1 MTLKMDDLNIRR
13 LYYSTSEVSEIV
25 QVPTHE
31 LRIWEEKFPCFKASK
46 SKSGR
51 RLFRPKVLKAAM
63 IIKKLHE
70 EAFTDEQIVNLL
82 KLHNMNELE
91 SMDLLSDGK
100 KLKKIMLLSDMY
112 TDLKEILFLIKRK

>member
-25 QVPTHE
+25 QVPTHV
-31 LRIWEEKFPCFKASK
+31 LRIWEEKFPYFKASK

-63 IIKKLHE
+63 IIKKMHE

-82 KLHNMNELE
+82 RLHNMNELE

-112 TDLKEILFLIKRK
+112 TDLKEILFLINRK

>member
-1 MTLKMDDLNIRR
+1 MTLKLDDLNIRR

-25 QVPTHE
+25 QVPPHE
-31 LRIWEEKFPCFKASK
+31 LRIWEEKFPYFKASK

-51 RLFRPKVLKAAM
+51 RLFRPKVLKAGM
-63 IIKKLHE
+63 LIKKLHE

-82 KLHNMNELE
+82 RLHNMNELE

-112 TDLKEILFLIKRK
+112 TDLKEILFLVKKK